1 MGRKRTVHIEGDS
14 LSEGKGDLSPEL
26 DLHALTVD
34 EALPLIHAYLND
46 ACLAGLKDVRI
57 VHGKGT
63 GALRQ
68 VVMREL
74 KNHPLVKS
82 FRTGSRYEG
91 STGATVVQLY

>member
-1 MGRKRTVHIEGDS
+1 MKHKQRV
-14 LSEGKGDLSPEL
+14 DLQRNYKPAEKACVNPEL

-34 EALPLIHAYLND
+34 EALPVIHEYLND
-46 ACLAGLKDVRI
+46 ACLAGFTEVRI

-74 KNHPLVKS
+74 KSHPLVKS
-82 FRTGSRYEG
+82 FRMGNRFEG
-91 STGATVVQLY
+91 STGATIVEL

>member
-1 MGRKRTVHIEGDS
+1 MTFKQQEGFKQS
-14 LSEGKGDLSPEL
+14 SKAARRAGIGPEL

-34 EALPLIHAYLND
+34 QALPAIHEYLND
-46 ACLAGLKDVRI
+46 ACLAGLKEVRI

-74 KNHPLVKS
+74 KSHPLVKS
-82 FRTGSRYEG
+82 FRMGSRFEG
-91 STGATVVQLY
+91 STGATIVEL

>member
-1 MGRKRTVHIEGDS
+1 MKHKQRTDFQRHSTPGGKAGVH
-14 LSEGKGDLSPEL
+14 PEL

-34 EALPLIHAYLND
+34 EALPIIHGYLND
-46 ACLAGLKDVRI
+46 ACLAGLKEVRI

-74 KNHPLVKS
+74 KSHPLVKS
-82 FRTGSRYEG
+82 FRVGNRFEG
-91 STGATVVQLY
+91 STGATIVEL

>member
-1 MGRKRTVHIEGDS
+1 MTHKQRVHFQSSSGPERKAGVNT
-14 LSEGKGDLSPEL
+14 EL

-34 EALPLIHAYLND
+34 EALPMIHEYLND
-46 ACLAGLKDVRI
+46 ACMAGLKEVRI

-74 KNHPLVKS
+74 KSHPLVKS
-82 FRTGSRYEG
+82 FRTGNRYEG
-91 STGATVVQLY
+91 STGATIVEL

>member
-1 MGRKRTVHIEGDS
+1 MTHKQRIDGQRRPVPAGKRDVG
-14 LSEGKGDLSPEL
+14 PEL

-34 EALPLIHAYLND
+34 EALPIIHEFLND
-46 ACLAGLKDVRI
+46 ACLAGLKEVRI

-74 KNHPLVKS
+74 KSHPLVKS
-82 FRTGSRYEG
+82 FRTGNRFEG
-91 STGATVVQLY
+91 STGATVVEL

>member
-1 MGRKRTVHIEGDS
+1 MKHKPGIDYQGRIDPA
-14 LSEGKGDLSPEL
+14 GKAGVNSEL

-34 EALPLIHAYLND
+34 EALPIIHGYLND
-46 ACLAGLKDVRI
+46 ACLAGLKEVRI

-74 KNHPLVKS
+74 KRHPLVKS
-82 FRTGSRYEG
+82 FRTGNRFEG
-91 STGATVVQLY
+91 STGATIVEL

>member
-1 MGRKRTVHIEGDS
+1 MTHKKRMGFQRPSTPAEKAGINV
-14 LSEGKGDLSPEL
+14 EL

-34 EALPLIHAYLND
+34 EALPIIHGYLND
-46 ACLAGLKDVRI
+46 ACLAGLKEVRI

-74 KNHPLVKS
+74 KSHPLVKS
-82 FRTGSRYEG
+82 FRTGNRFEG
-91 STGATVVQLY
+91 STGATIVEL

>member
-1 MGRKRTVHIEGDS
+1 MMGHKRQVH
-14 LSEGKGDLSPEL
+14 SERSNGPTGNANVSPEL

-34 EALPLIHAYLND
+34 EALPLIQGYLND
-46 ACLAGLKDVRI
+46 ACLAGLREVRI

-82 FRTGSRYEG
+82 FRTGNRYEG
-91 STGATVVQLY
+91 STGATVVEL

>member
-1 MGRKRTVHIEGDS
+1 MGRKQQVNIEGHAVPA
-14 LSEGKGDLSPEL
+14 GKVDVSAGL
-26 DLHALTVD
+26 DLHALSVD
-34 EALPLIHAYLND
+34 EALPLIHGYLND
-46 ACLAGLKDVRI
+46 AYLAGLKEVRI

-74 KNHPLVKS
+74 KSHPLVKS

-91 STGATVVQLY
+91 STGATVVEL

>member
-1 MGRKRTVHIEGDS
+1 MKHKPGIDYQVRIDPA
-14 LSEGKGDLSPEL
+14 GKAGVNSEL

-34 EALPLIHAYLND
+34 EALPIIHGYLND
-46 ACLAGLKDVRI
+46 ACLAGLKEVRI

-74 KNHPLVKS
+74 KSHPLVKS
-82 FRTGSRYEG
+82 FRTGNRFEG
-91 STGATVVQLY
+91 STGATIVEL